1 MKNYKYIYESYIDDR
16 LDNEEALE
24 LLLELSDN
32 RSSDFWQ
39 FLKLRKHWKNFNQT
53 LFIFK
58 VIFLLIKQFLT
69 LLKKL
74 VIRWWE
80 RIILCR
86 KILPFW

>member
-39 FLKLRKHWKNFNQT
+39 FLKLRKHWNMNDDIKRELDSRLKEYFN
-53 LFIFK
+53 K
-58 VIFLLIKQFLT
+58 
-69 LLKKL
+69 
-74 VIRWWE
+74 
-80 RIILCR
+80 
-86 KILPFW
+86 